1 MADFSVSD
9 VASRVKGPE
18 GISLGDMMN
27 MAIGAQ
33 KLKQAEKINPL
44 LARQQEALTT
54 EAEETL
60 QPKITQKKAESE
72 SATYGAN
79 TAKLKQII
87 DASTIAVQEFQQL
100 HKNPTYDGIVKMAT
114 DSINNSGQFL
124 SNEDKQAA
132 ITKAIIGLNPKATK
146 TELQAFIAQ
155 KQASVLSAQAQAEKL
170 YPTAYMQDTGKTI
183 TPIAGGN
190 PLLTGIDP
198 TQAVGT
204 PVAKTITPS
213 EVNTVIGTDA
223 AGNPIY
229 AQKNPSGNIQGVGV
243 PTPIAPANAPAGATM
258 PVIVPAGQTGE
269 TYKGQATSGYNLY
282 QNAIDTMTNPNSK
295 AGYLPAKKQVTDN
308 IIKLLK
314 DPTVDT
320 GPITNYFAGKTGQES
335 LTPKEQELAKYL
347 EQRIQNQNPS
357 SQMDLQSKHTAY
369 GSINLKKDALVDLI
383 RNEKATQVTSQDL
396 LNRGIIRVA
405 GNQQNPNIN
414 AINGFKDQFAMY
426 ANDPTLMKLISLTG
440 EKQKAQIDQD
450 DKIEI
455 NKLLQGM
462 TKEQKQ
468 DLLKR
473 RENVLRLVNGE

>member
-1 MADFSVSD
+1 MAFNIDPNISLN
-9 VASRVKGPE
+9 VKPPAVM
-18 GISLGDMMN
+18 SLGDMLN
-27 MAIGAQ
+27 IAGSAQ
-33 KLKQAEKINPL
+33 AYKQKQQLNPL
-44 LARQQEALTT
+44 ELRAKEAETT
-54 EAEETL
+54 NAEETFS
-60 QPKITQKKAESE
+60 PAIEKAKAESQE
-72 SATYGAN
+72 AQTRLNSLQLENTKNHFTNIAQNIQDLMSKPDLNAQDIIDRATQINQNAGGN
-79 TAKLKQII
+79 EKSLKQLLMGLPP
-87 DASTIAVQEFQQL
+87 SGT
-100 HKNPTYDGIVKMAT
+100 PTQYK
-114 DSINNSGQFL
+114 QFL
-124 SNEDKQAA
+124 
-132 ITKAIIGLNPKATK
+132 
-146 TELQAFIAQ
+146 
-155 KQASVLSAQAQAEKL
+155 AQAHLKSLTALADIEKR
-170 YPTAYMQDTGKTI
+170 YPAASAISSGGQINLVST
-183 TPIAGGN
+183 GN
-190 PLLTGIDP
+190 PLLTGAP
-198 TQAVGT
+198 AGTQLGAPIQQTVT
-204 PVAKTITPS
+204 PGERNQI
-213 EVNTVIGTDA
+213 IGTDA

-229 AQKNPSGNIQGVGV
+229 ASKGASGNIQGVGV

-308 IIKLLK
+308 IITLLK

-369 GSINLKKDALVDLI
+369 GSINLKKDALIDLI

-396 LNRGIIRVA
+396 LNRGVIRVA

-440 EKQKAQIDQD
+440 EKQKVHIDKD
-450 DKIEI
+450 DKTEI
-455 NKLLQGM
+455 NKLLHNM